1 MGLFLIYKIVFT
13 FFLAMVYQAAYTWE
27 GKLFNFSA
35 MWSVSC
41 PMLLVYLL
49 FIFRLDHI
57 YWQISNWLCCLLGIE
72 WFHFFIYLFICI
84 TDFSLHVFIS
94 FYKKKKEKKREKRK
108 LESNQIE
115 KYWKDSKGPK
125 GVKVIPK
132 YFLKQQSSV
141 LTWTCFT
148 FIIYLQSET
157 KECQWSIGLP
167 CTDHST
173 APKTQVLQIRN
184 FQHSCIHLAITWL
197 ILCIAVV

>member
-1 MGLFLIYKIVFT
+1 MF
-13 FFLAMVYQAAYTWE
+13 
-27 GKLFNFSA
+27 
-35 MWSVSC
+35 
-41 PMLLVYLL
+41 LL
-49 FIFRLDHI
+49 FFWPWFIRQPIHEKGNYLISLPCGQFHVPCCWFISCLYSDWI
-57 YWQISNWLCCLLGIE
+57 TSIDKYWTDFAVCWALSD
-72 WFHFFIYLFICI
+72 FIYLFICI

-94 FYKKKKEKKREKRK
+94 FYKKKKGKKKREKRK

-141 LTWTCFT
+141 LTWKCFT